1 MKLEQ
6 QTTISAPRSDVW
18 AVLQDVPRAAEMIPG
33 VKDVTS
39 LGDNKYSGTMQ
50 VGIGPMKM
58 NLQGDLTANP
68 DPDNFEWRLEGH
80 AQDKRLGGG
89 IRVIVEAKIE
99 EPEPGKSELTVSTDI
114 QFIGRLGTLGQPLI
128 RSKAKDQM
136 KQFTKNLTKE
146 AGG

>member
-6 QTTISAPRSDVW
+6 QSTISAPRADVW
-18 AVLQDVPRAAEMIPG
+18 AVLVDVPRAAQMIPG

-58 NLQGDLTANP
+58 NLQGDLTASP
-68 DPDNFEWRLEGH
+68 DAENFEWKLEGH

-89 IRVIVEAKIE
+89 IRVIVEAKIVE
-99 EPEPGKSELTVSTDI
+99 LEPGKSELTVSTDI

-128 RSKAKDQM
+128 RSRAKDQM
-136 KQFTKNLTKE
+136 KQFTKNLAKE